1 MQQAE
6 LTIGGIPAVLYGG
19 QGSGVYLYVHGKHG
33 RKEEA
38 AALADIV
45 CPKGWQV
52 LGIDLPCDSAQ
63 TEGDELVPWQVVPAL
78 RAVMDYVRGR
88 WTRVA
93 LYAVS
98 IGAWF
103 SLLAF
108 ADARLENCL
117 LVAPIVDMARLI
129 EGRMAAA
136 GVCADELR
144 ARGTIETA
152 SGQALS
158 WRYYSYTQAHPVT
171 QWPHPTAILYPG
183 QDELT
188 DRDTVAS
195 FAGCFGCE
203 VTVLEDGAH
212 WLHTDEQ
219 LAFLRAWSEA
229 HTAPADAVEVV
240 AALIWQD
247 GRLLACQRPAH
258 KARGLLWEF
267 VGGKVEPGESREQAL
282 ARECREELDV
292 EVEARDVFMD
302 VTHTYPDLTV
312 HLTLFNA
319 VITAGTPQRLEHHDI
334 RWLRVDELDDY
345 PFCPA
350 DKDILERLK
359 QNDTPYYEG

>member
-52 LGIDLPCDSAQ
+52 LGIDLPCDSTQ
-63 TEGDELVPWQVVPAL
+63 TEGDELVPWQLVPAL

-144 ARGTIETA
+144 ARHDRNRIRAGAVLAVLQLYAGASSHAVAASDGHFVPGTGRA
-152 SGQALS
+152 D
-158 WRYYSYTQAHPVT
+158 R
-171 QWPHPTAILYPG
+171 PG
-183 QDELT
+183 YGRVLCRLLWLRS
-188 DRDTVAS
+188 DR
-195 FAGCFGCE
+195 AGGRRTLAPYRRAACFSARVE
-203 VTVLEDGAH
+203 RGAH
-212 WLHTDEQ
+212 RPGGRGGGGRRAD
-219 LAFLRAWSEA
+219 LAGRPPACLP
-229 HTAPADAVEVV
+229 APGA
-240 AALIWQD
+240 
-247 GRLLACQRPAH
+247 
-258 KARGLLWEF
+258 
-267 VGGKVEPGESREQAL
+267 
-282 ARECREELDV
+282 
-292 EVEARDVFMD
+292 
-302 VTHTYPDLTV
+302 
-312 HLTLFNA
+312 
-319 VITAGTPQRLEHHDI
+319 
-334 RWLRVDELDDY
+334 
-345 PFCPA
+345 
-350 DKDILERLK
+350 
-359 QNDTPYYEG
+359 